1 MKLLVVLALAVAA
14 VSGSGN
20 ICEGQSDESKA
31 EFNTLKN
38 TVLAV
43 SSVVMSQCNL
53 DNGDEF
59 STLLVTDSCLRI
71 FSEGYC
77 YYDNAAV
84 LYAVTPVSYGV
95 LNSDVPNIASL
106 GNTLCAEAEA
116 CYAPIRD
123 AVKSCIAADA
133 TFLPNVIN
141 TATGYYKSAFEG
153 RIASYASANSDT
165 IVGTLIDIAMK
176 RFTSFSDINAFFL
189 EQTAGTG
196 IADDATATVASLKD
210 VASAFCVSG
219 CTDQTASFLSD
230 IFGYMDKSSKCN
242 DAGVFCGG
250 CQAKAAK
257 FLKNK
262 GSIPCCLMDVADYA
276 IKGGASVYAKY
287 GDQIE
292 NVKAYLGTEFANKPE
307 LIASIEL
314 IRDNA
319 LAQMACLEK
328 VYNGAGQCA

>member
-1 MKLLVVLALAVAA
+1 MLVVLALAVAT
-14 VSGSGN
+14 VSGK
-20 ICEGQSDESKA
+20 ICDGQSAASAADFA
-31 EFNTLKN
+31 TIKN

-43 SSVVMSQCNL
+43 SSVVMANCNL
-53 DNGDEF
+53 DSGAEF
-59 STLLVTDSCLRI
+59 SSLLETDSCIKI

-84 LYAVTPVSYGV
+84 LYAAVPVSYGV
-95 LNSDVPNIASL
+95 LNSDVANIASL

-123 AVKSCIAADA
+123 AVRKCVADDA
-133 TFLPNVIN
+133 TFLPNVIES
-141 TATGYYKSAFEG
+141 ATLYYKSAVEA
-153 RIASYASANSDT
+153 RVESYATANSDT

-176 RFTSFSDINAFFL
+176 RFTSFNDINAFFL

-196 IADDATATVASLKD
+196 IADDATAAVASLKE
-210 VASAFCVSG
+210 VASLFCSSG
-219 CTDQTASFLSD
+219 CTDQTASFLNA
-230 IFGYMDKSSKCN
+230 IFGYMDKSSNCN

-257 FLKNK
+257 FLKSK
-262 GSIPCCLMDVADYA
+262 GSIPCCLVDVADYA
-276 IKGGASVYAKY
+276 IAGGEAVYAKY

-292 NVKAYLGTEFANKPE
+292 NVREYLGAEFASKPK
-307 LIASIEL
+307 LIAIIEE

-328 VYNGAGQCA
+328 VYDAAGSCA